1 MSFHDKTVEEFE
13 IQFLMSCNRHLTW
26 EDCTVGG
33 VLERARK
40 EGRLKKR
47 GNGEY
52 ISTSAREAWEWF
64 ARGVKSRTVQLPRSV
79 DYAARACSIKE
90 MVAFDYA
97 VNLVTDRL
105 IEADISYK
113 IGDDS

>member
-1 MSFHDKTVEEFE
+1 MNFHDKTVEAFE
-13 IQFLMSCNRHLTW
+13 IQYLMHCNRHLTW
-26 EDCTVGG
+26 EDCTLGG
-33 VLERARK
+33 VLERARSD
-40 EGRLKKR
+40 GRLKRR

-52 ISTSAREAWEWF
+52 ISPAARDAWDWF
-64 ARGVKSRTVQLPRSV
+64 AKGVKARAVQLPRSV
-79 DYAARACSIKE
+79 DHAAQACSIKE

-113 IGDDS
+113 IGDES